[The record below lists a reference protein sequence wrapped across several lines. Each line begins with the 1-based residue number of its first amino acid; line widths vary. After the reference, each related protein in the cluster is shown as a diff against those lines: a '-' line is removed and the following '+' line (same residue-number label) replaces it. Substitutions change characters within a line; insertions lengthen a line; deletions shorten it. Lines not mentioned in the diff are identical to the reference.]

1 VTQPALDEIPDLPE
15 FIQAGP
21 LALCSLADIAGTLGL
36 SDVSGVGDP
45 TQLTPDQTVR
55 IPYLLAKLCA
65 LFRRE
70 AGREFTPG
78 TTTVDMMTLAG
89 YIPLPDP
96 LGDNGSVAQI
106 SKRGHVID
114 PSLYTVDAQDR
125 VWITER
131 SLIGTVR
138 PGSGEVYTVTYTHTG
153 EVPWD
158 VRATMAAAVAR
169 YLTVDPNSAVA
180 QSTFL
185 SAEGNHQRIAAWVA
199 DVVRLEPEDITL
211 ARSHRAIQANVI
223 VAKLGGHDAPYM
235 DWGAWQWGGI
245 QIW

>member
-1 VTQPALDEIPDLPE
+1 MTQPALVPDLPALVQE
-15 FIQAGP
+15 GP
-21 LALCSLADIAGTLGL
+21 LALCSLADIAGTLGF
-36 SDVSGVGDP
+36 SNPSS
-45 TQLTPDQTVR
+45 LTADQSAR

-78 TTTVDMMTLAG
+78 TSTVDLMTLAG

-96 LGDNGSVAQI
+96 LGDGGSVQSI
-106 SKRGHVID
+106 TRRGNVID
-114 PSLYTVDAQDR
+114 PANYTVDAQDR
-125 VWITER
+125 IWIQEPT
-131 SLIGTVR
+131 LIGRER
-138 PGSGEVYTVTYTHTG
+138 PGSGEVYTVTYSHFG

-158 VRATMAAAVAR
+158 VRAAIAAAVAR

-199 DVVRLEPEDITL
+199 DVVRLEPEDILL
-211 ARSHRAIQANVI
+211 ARSHRAIPVNVI
-223 VAKLGGHDAPYM
+223 VHKMGRGVEQRM
-235 DWGAWQWGGI
+235 DWSQWLWGGVTL
-245 QIW
+245 W